1 MNNKIRMGFVFTGSF
16 CTFSEVIKHLKELS
30 KNYDITVIM
39 SFNAYNTDTRF
50 GLSKDFKKQIEEI
63 TGNKILNKI
72 VEVEPIGQKKLFD
85 ILVVSPCTGN
95 TMSKIANAITDTP
108 SSLAVK
114 SHLRNQRPVV
124 IAISTNDGLSF
135 NAKNLGELL
144 NAKNVYFVPFGQD
157 DYKEKPNSLV
167 AHFELLNE
175 TVEYALKNMQIQPI
189 IRTFN

>member
-1 MNNKIRMGFVFTGSF
+1 MNNRIRMGFVFTGSF
-16 CTFSEVIKHLKELS
+16 CTFSEVIKKLKELS
-30 KNYDITVIM
+30 KTYDITVIM
-39 SFNAYNTDTRF
+39 SFNAYSTDTRF
-50 GLSKDFKKQIEEI
+50 GLSKDFRKQIEDI

-175 TVEYALKNMQIQPI
+175 TVEYALKNIQIQPI
-189 IRTFN
+189 IRAFN